1 MLLSTGKVK
10 WFNEVAGFGFITP
23 DDGSK
28 DVFVHAS
35 ALKSAGITTL
45 RSGQALRYKSLR
57 AARAGYVRAESL
69 TLMERPLSAT
79 GARAS

>member
-1 MLLSTGKVK
+1 MLSSTGKVK
-10 WFNEVAGFGFITP
+10 WFNEVAGFGF
-23 DDGSK
+23 K

-35 ALKSAGITTL
+35 ALRSAGITTL

-69 TLMERPLSAT
+69 ALMERPSSAT
-79 GARAS
+79 DARVS